1 MNAYYL
7 KDKIE
12 NERMDKSD
20 ELDFLN
26 EMAVNDAN
34 DIYNELPV
42 NLLSDEAAKILEPIL
57 RESLKAQNNFENS
70 LKATIEIYLKDKRGL
85 L

>member
-12 NERMDKSD
+12 NERLDKSD

-26 EMAVNDAN
+26 EMATNDAK

-42 NLLSDEAAKILEPIL
+42 NLLSEEAAKILEPIFN
-57 RESLKAQNNFENS
+57 ESLKAQNNFENS

>member
-12 NERMDKSD
+12 NERLDKSD
-20 ELDFLN
+20 ELDFLS
-26 EMAVNDAN
+26 EIAVNDAK

-42 NLLSDEAAKILEPIL
+42 NLLSDEAAKILEPIF